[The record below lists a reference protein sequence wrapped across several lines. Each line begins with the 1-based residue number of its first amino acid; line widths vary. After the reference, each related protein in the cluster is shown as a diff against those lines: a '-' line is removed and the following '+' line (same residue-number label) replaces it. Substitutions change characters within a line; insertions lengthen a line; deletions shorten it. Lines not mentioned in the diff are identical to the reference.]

1 MPVSAIARL
10 RPTGLRP
17 RHALAAA
24 VALCLLA
31 VPGAAAVVGGKP
43 DSPPLALAD
52 PQSVPG
58 LDLVA
63 HTAADDEV
71 STAWTYP
78 VVPGA
83 PGFGGEVRTAMAEA
97 HTAFMEERGGEGPAE
112 LEQRLDLV
120 AASGDVLGARIVRE
134 ARLGGGGPRVDGESL
149 WFDGGSGA
157 VLPWTGLLRG
167 EDAVAALDAEV
178 ARVLR
183 ERDGVEPGE
192 LPEGLESDGSAEP
205 LGDGADAPGGGG
217 DTSGESGG
225 DADGDGGPGDGAGEA
240 PEFRPGDAWE
250 LSTELGDSPLRDLAF
265 DTEGGLVVTLPGT
278 PAEGAGST
286 AGDGGDG
293 GGSRASDGPRV
304 AVSAEAATGLLSA
317 FGERAR
323 AAALADAPLE
333 LKDADGP
340 GRADLDCDRVPCVA
354 LTFDDGPGEHT
365 GRLLDAMDR
374 YNAKGTFY
382 LLGMLAGEFPDL
394 AARITGEGHEV
405 GAHSWK
411 HDDLAGKSASGV
423 SDDSV
428 RTAEAIEKATG
439 EWPQTMRPPYG
450 SFNATTKRSVGAPL
464 VLWDVDTMDWK
475 VRDAGKVADTAL
487 EQTRPGSIVLMHDI
501 HGTTVDAVPDIL
513 KGLHAK
519 GFHFVTVSQLFSDL
533 EMDEGTV
540 YRRRE

>member
-1 MPVSAIARL
+1 MPVSAVTRL
-10 RPTGLRP
+10 RTRLRP

-31 VPGAAAVVGGKP
+31 VPGAAAVVGEGA
-43 DSPPLALAD
+43 DTPPLATAD

-58 LDLVA
+58 LELVE
-63 HTAADDEV
+63 HAANDGRM

-83 PGFGGEVRTAMAEA
+83 PGFGSEVRTAMAEA
-97 HTAFMEERGGEGPAE
+97 HTAFMEERAGQGPAE
-112 LEQRLDLV
+112 LRQRLDLL

-134 ARLGGGGPRVDGESL
+134 AVLGGGESRVDGESL

-183 ERDGVEPGE
+183 ERDGAEPGE

-205 LGDGADAPGGGG
+205 LGGTDA
-217 DTSGESGG
+217 SGG
-225 DADGDGGPGDGAGEA
+225 DDEDGGADGGTGKA
-240 PEFRPGDAWE
+240 PEFRPGDAWR
-250 LSTELGDSPLRDLAF
+250 LSTELGDSPLSDLAF
-265 DTEGGLVVTLPGT
+265 DTEGGLVVTLPGA
-278 PAEGAGST
+278 PAEGSGSAGS
-286 AGDGGDG
+286 GDGGSPAPEG
-293 GGSRASDGPRV
+293 RRV
-304 AVSAEAATGLLSA
+304 EIPAEAATGLLSE

-333 LKDADGP
+333 LEDADAP

-365 GRLLDAMDR
+365 GRLLDTMAEYD
-374 YNAKGTFY
+374 AKGTFY

-394 AARITGEGHEV
+394 ASRITEEGHEV

-428 RTAEAIEKATG
+428 RTAEAIEKASG
-439 EWPQTMRPPYG
+439 EWPRTMRPPYG

-464 VLWDVDTMDWK
+464 VLWDVDTLDWQA
-475 VRDAGKVADTAL
+475 RDAGKVADTAL

-501 HGTTVDAVPDIL
+501 HGTTVDAVPEIL
-513 KGLHAK
+513 QRLHAK
-519 GFHFVTVSQLFSDL
+519 GYHFVTVSQLFSDL

>member
-10 RPTGLRP
+10 RPTRPRP

-157 VLPWTGLLRG
+157 VLPWTGLLHG

-183 ERDGVEPGE
+183 ERDGLEPGE

-205 LGDGADAPGGGG
+205 LGDG
-217 DTSGESGG
+217 
-225 DADGDGGPGDGAGEA
+225 GPGAGEA
-240 PEFRPGDAWE
+240 PGFRPGDAWE

-293 GGSRASDGPRV
+293 DGGSRGPEGRRV

-365 GRLLDAMDR
+365 GRLLDMMDG

-382 LLGMLAGEFPDL
+382 LPGMLAEEFPDL
-394 AARITGEGHEV
+394 AARITEEGHEV

-501 HGTTVDAVPDIL
+501 HGTTVDAVPEIL

-519 GFHFVTVSQLFSDL
+519 GYHFVTVSQLFSDL

>member
-1 MPVSAIARL
+1 MPVSAITRL
-10 RPTGLRP
+10 RTRLRP

-31 VPGAAAVVGGKP
+31 VPGAAAVVGGES
-43 DSPPLALAD
+43 DAPPLAVAD

-58 LDLVA
+58 LELVG
-63 HTAADDEV
+63 HAAEDGEV
-71 STAWTYP
+71 RTAWTYP

-83 PGFGGEVRTAMAEA
+83 PGFGGEIRTAMAEA
-97 HTAFMEERGGEGPAE
+97 HTAFMEERDGEGPAE
-112 LEQRLDLV
+112 LKQRLDLL

-134 ARLGGGGPRVDGESL
+134 ALPGGGDPRVDGESL

-157 VLPWTGLLRG
+157 VLPWTGLLHG

-183 ERDGVEPGE
+183 ERDGLEPGE

-205 LGDGADAPGGGG
+205 LSGGADA
-217 DTSGESGG
+217 SGNGGG
-225 DADGDGGPGDGAGEA
+225 DADTDDGGADDGEA
-240 PEFRPGDAWE
+240 PEFRPGDAWT
-250 LSTELGDSPLRDLAF
+250 LSAELGDSPLSDLAF
-265 DTEGGLVVTLPGT
+265 DTEGGLVVTLPGA
-278 PAEGAGST
+278 PAEGPGAAAGN
-286 AGDGGDG
+286 GDGSPAPEG
-293 GGSRASDGPRV
+293 RRV
-304 AVSAEAATGLLSA
+304 TVPAEEATGLLSS

-333 LKDADGP
+333 LKDADAP

-365 GRLLDAMDR
+365 ERLLDTMDD
-374 YNAKGTFY
+374 YDAKGTFY
-382 LLGMLAGEFPDL
+382 LLGMLAAEFPDI
-394 AARITGEGHEV
+394 AARITEDGHEV

-428 RTAEAIEKATG
+428 RTAEAIEEASG
-439 EWPQTMRPPYG
+439 EWPHTMRPPYG
-450 SFNATTKRSVGAPL
+450 SFNDATKRSVGAPL
-464 VLWDVDTMDWK
+464 VLWDVDTLDWK
-475 VRDAGKVADTAL
+475 ARDAGKVADTAV

-501 HGTTVDAVPDIL
+501 HGSTVDAVPEIL
-513 KGLHAK
+513 QRLHAK
-519 GFHFVTVSQLFSDL
+519 GYHFVTVSQLFSDL